1 MMERVARPY
10 FITLTIAALLF
21 IASSHAG
28 EAPPKRELP
37 AGVHQIHLLI
47 SGRVQG
53 VGFRDFTQRTARKL
67 GVLGWVR
74 NLPDGKVELKAQ
86 GPDDKLKD
94 FTEKVSAG
102 PSSAKVE
109 KVESVKIDKLEEL
122 GTFEIHESPEK

>member
-1 MMERVARPY
+1 MTENSPRSLLLIAS
-10 FITLTIAALLF
+10 LAALIL
-21 IASSHAG
+21 IASTHAG

-53 VGFRDFTQRTARKL
+53 VGFRDFTQRTAEKL
-67 GVLGWVR
+67 GILGWVR
-74 NLPDGKVELKAQ
+74 NLPNGKVELKAQ
-86 GPDDKLKD
+86 GPDDKLKE

-102 PSSAKVE
+102 PSSSKVE

-122 GTFEIHESPEK
+122 GTFEIHVSPEQ